1 MLGGLLHWNDYSVPD
16 KISAATQT
24 MPAALL
30 FQPASPR
37 APPECG
43 LTSDVFRY
51 ILRYIFDRSEKK
63 NMFEHWK
70 EMREE
75 VGRQHACRHRH
86 GGFGGHWG
94 GFERGFG
101 GGMRE
106 RFFDSGN
113 LRLVILQHIAEK
125 PSYGYEIIKAIE
137 ERLSGAYAP
146 SPGVVYPT
154 LTLLEEEGL
163 AAVASTEGNRRLY
176 TATEQGKEYLKA
188 NKVPL
193 KAIFGRIEEA
203 GKAFG
208 RGRSPQ
214 VKRAIMNLKYALRMR
229 LSRGDLN
236 AEQVGKIA
244 EAIDAAARV
253 IDEV

>member
-1 MLGGLLHWNDYSVPD
+1 
-16 KISAATQT
+16 
-24 MPAALL
+24 
-30 FQPASPR
+30 
-37 APPECG
+37 
-43 LTSDVFRY
+43 
-51 ILRYIFDRSEKK
+51 
-63 NMFEHWK
+63 MFEHLK
-70 EMREE
+70 EEMREHFE
-75 VGRQHACRHRH
+75 RHHAGRHRH
-86 GGFGGHWG
+86 GGFGHGGFGHGWE

-101 GGMRE
+101 GGGRE
-106 RFFDSGN
+106 RMFDNGH

-137 ERLSGAYAP
+137 ERLSGAYSP

-163 AAVASTEGNRRLY
+163 ATVSSTEGNRKLY
-176 TATEQGKEYLKA
+176 AATEQGNEYLKT
-188 NKVPL
+188 NRVQL
-193 KAIFGRIEEA
+193 KAIFGRIEQA
-203 GKAFG
+203 GRAFG

-214 VKRAIMNLKYALRMR
+214 VARAIMNLKFALKMR

-244 EAIDAAARV
+244 EAIDAAARL